1 MDIPRGN
8 YTAGDGYSTPDEQQI
23 AYEIIDEWWLTSL
36 VKRVCGVSTLALS
49 QHPVVRWWRKVG
61 KFYLSN
67 ISTVIYMIEL
77 ATFAIS
83 VYLVNDGF
91 LLEGIIVGAIGAVS
105 TNRMSKTD
113 VNLTALKMA
122 NQMVEDFDRATPDV
136 YEVLTR

>member
-1 MDIPRGN
+1 MGIPRGN
-8 YTAGDGYSTPDEQQI
+8 YTAGHGYSTPDEQQI

-36 VKRVCGVSTLALS
+36 VKRVCGASTIALS
-49 QHPVVRWWRKVG
+49 QHPVVRWWRKIG

-67 ISTVIYMIEL
+67 ISLVMYMTDL
-77 ATFAIS
+77 TTLVLS
-83 VYLVNDGF
+83 VYLVNDGL

-122 NQMVEDFDRATPDV
+122 NRMVEDFDRATPDV